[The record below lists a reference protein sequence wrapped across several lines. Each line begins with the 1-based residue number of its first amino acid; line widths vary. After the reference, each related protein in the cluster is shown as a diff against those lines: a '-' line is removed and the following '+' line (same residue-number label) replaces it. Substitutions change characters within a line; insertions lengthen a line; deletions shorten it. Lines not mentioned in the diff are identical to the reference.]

1 MSASLIESFLTPSS
15 VIMTVA
21 DYGIEK
27 ETGKKLSEHALSMA
41 TSQDYKFNLKDMTIC
56 KEESLSNNKIVK
68 VAKANQNLSKKTK
81 VASLTN

>member
-15 VIMTVA
+15 VIMTAA

-41 TSQDYKFNLKDMTIC
+41 TSKDCKFNLKDMTIC

-68 VAKANQNLSKKTK
+68 VAKVNQNLSKKTK

>member
-41 TSQDYKFNLKDMTIC
+41 TSKDCKFNLKDMTIC

-68 VAKANQNLSKKTK
+68 VAKVNQNLSKKTK

>member
-41 TSQDYKFNLKDMTIC
+41 TSQDCKFNLKDMTIC

-68 VAKANQNLSKKTK
+68 VAKVNQNLSKKTK